1 MNNIIGT
8 NESDDIGA
16 LLSQATCA
24 VLSGSAIEGGGRVV
38 GTAWLVTE
46 DGYLLTA
53 GHVVLGISSEGVWVN
68 FPDEKSDRWATCVM
82 DSSGEKLQAMY
93 KTPEGIDFAVLK
105 INSEESINRKPL
117 PITLVSSV
125 QGNVRA
131 CGYGSNLPNSQH
143 TGAGVF
149 LGPHLRNNSS
159 DQLLFEYQSET
170 LAVEGFSGAAIY
182 SDVAKAVVGIQI
194 AKERVRE
201 KTALA
206 MPLSRVSKYWGEL
219 VLTARKPP
227 VGSCVLLIPASRDEI
242 SRNDLINHIV
252 RPVLDNLNLDLH
264 VSNFGETDMTDLA
277 KLEFADVV
285 IADVS
290 FNDFSVI
297 YELTV
302 AQGLGTP
309 DIIFADSSTK
319 SEEKSAEF
327 NQNFKVEPVN
337 LMDPEGAR
345 TALQNR
351 LISVQ
356 AIFQALGESDS
367 RNPITDYFSAPLTQ
381 ISVANAL
388 ALGYF
393 NSFIYPVG
401 RLLLTA
407 IHDPSFNIVVDD
419 KLLNTAQMERIKFTL
434 LTAIHDPSFNIVV
447 DDKLL
452 NTAQMERIKFTIVL
466 PTKLEWANDQ
476 FISKH
481 ITKPGLAGAATIKHP
496 VLSRDRGMV
505 VLPYDLVGDS
515 AIQLADAFPTTLSA
529 VSKAID
535 ERLGVGKEAGGQA
548 WRALESKEIDRF
560 GSKVQQY
567 IRRSGLESAYGVRL
581 SDIFQVTT
589 AELTFPSL
597 K

>member
-327 NQNFKVEPVN
+327 NQKFKVEPVN

-401 RLLLTA
+401 RL
-407 IHDPSFNIVVDD
+407 
-419 KLLNTAQMERIKFTL
+419 L